1 MNIETL
7 IYESNGKICDL
18 EQEAIALDERLTR
31 YRHLKTAAWIV
42 ASISTAFLSKLVEIP
57 YKLSRMSGK
66 MRKQAILKVLHF
78 RIADIYYCHVERYGY
93 DNRLRESKLLIT
105 REKWITQ
112 RRQILDSIRE
122 LALKG
127 DTLFNDPSETDLV
140 LNSDY
145 VVIPFD
151 SMSER
156 IKHEIPEQ
164 FRDLGI
170 EIIILEI
177 ISMLIV

>member
-1 MNIETL
+1 
-7 IYESNGKICDL
+7 
-18 EQEAIALDERLTR
+18 
-31 YRHLKTAAWIV
+31 
-42 ASISTAFLSKLVEIP
+42 
-57 YKLSRMSGK
+57 MSGK

-93 DNRLRESKLLIT
+93 DNRLRESKLRVT

-140 LNSDY
+140 LNSEY
-145 VVIPFD
+145 VEIPFD

>member
-1 MNIETL
+1 MDMQSVIHA
-7 IYESNGKICDL
+7 SNGKIFDL
-18 EQEAIALDERLTR
+18 EKEAIALDEKLNK
-31 YRHLKTAAWIV
+31 YRHRKTAAWIV

-66 MRKQAILKVLHF
+66 LQKQAVLKVLHF

-105 REKWITQ
+105 RESWISQ
-112 RRQILDSIRE
+112 RRQLLVSIRE

-127 DTLFNDPSETDLV
+127 DPLFNDPSETDLV

-151 SMSER
+151 RMSER

-170 EIIILEI
+170 EFMIMEI
-177 ISMLIV
+177 FSMLII